1 MSARS
6 GDIVIIGAG
15 PYGLAAAAKLRAAG
29 ANVRVFGSPM
39 SFWKRHM
46 PKGMML
52 RSPWG
57 ASHIGDPRSALSL
70 EEFQRERGTPIT
82 RPVPLADFV
91 DYGHWVQQHA
101 VPDIDERH
109 VDGVEAVASGFRVA
123 LEDGERIECGR
134 VVVAAGIADFAWT
147 PPEFERLGPDLASHS
162 SAHSDLARFANTHV
176 AVIGGGQSAFESAV
190 LLHEAGADVELIMR
204 APRIHW
210 VGRAPRKGLLGKLL
224 FHRTDVGP
232 AGVSHV
238 VARPHFLRRLP
249 SAFQREAMRRALA
262 PGASTWLRP
271 RSTGMR
277 ITTGRS
283 IGEVAAASGVVLKLD
298 DGTARSV
305 DHVLL
310 ATGYRVDLRRYPFL
324 APSLLARVHVI
335 DGYPTLGAGL
345 ESSVPG
351 LHFLGA
357 PAARSFGPLVRFVA
371 GTQFASAALA
381 RRVMAAQGP
390 GTRRLGEPQ
399 TVMAP

>member
-6 GDIVIIGAG
+6 GDIVILGAG
-15 PYGLAAAAKLRAAG
+15 PYGLAAAARLRAAG
-29 ANVRVFGSPM
+29 AKVRVFGSPM

-46 PKGMML
+46 PSGMRL

-57 ASHIGDPRSALSL
+57 ASHIGDPRSGLSL
-70 EEFQRERGTPIT
+70 EEFQRERGAPIT

-91 DYGHWVQQHA
+91 DYGRWFQQHA
-101 VPDIDERH
+101 VPDIDERRVDL
-109 VDGVEAVASGFRVA
+109 VDGVTSGFRVT

-147 PPEFERLGPDLASHS
+147 PPEFERFSPDVASHS
-162 SAHSDLARFANTHV
+162 SAHSDLARFANTRI

-190 LLHEAGADVELIMR
+190 LLHESGADVELIMR
-204 APRIHW
+204 APNIHW
-210 VGRAPRKGLLGKLL
+210 VGRAPRKGLVGKLL
-224 FHRTDVGP
+224 FHRSDVGP

-238 VARPHFLRRLP
+238 VARPHFFRRLP
-249 SAFQREAMRRALA
+249 WSLQREAMRRSLA

-277 ITTGRS
+277 ITTGRAVS
-283 IGEVAAASGVVLKLD
+283 EVAAASSVVLKLD
-298 DGTARSV
+298 DGTARRV

-324 APSLLARVHVI
+324 APSLLARVHVV

-357 PAARSFGPLVRFVA
+357 PAARSFGPLVRFVS
-371 GTQFASAALA
+371 GTQFASAALTRA
-381 RRVMAAQGP
+381 VIAAQGP

>member
-6 GDIVIIGAG
+6 GDIVILGAG
-15 PYGLAAAAKLRAAG
+15 PYGLAAAAQLRAAG
-29 ANVRVFGSPM
+29 ANVRTFGSPM
-39 SFWKRHM
+39 SFWKRNM
-46 PKGMML
+46 PRGMML

-57 ASHIGDPRSALSL
+57 ASHIGDPLSGLSL
-70 EEFQRERGTPIT
+70 EEFQRERGAPIT

-91 DYGHWVQQHA
+91 EYGRWFQQHA

-109 VDGVEAVASGFRVA
+109 VELVEGVTSGFRVT
-123 LEDGERIECGR
+123 LQDGERIECGR

-147 PPEFERLGPDLASHS
+147 PPEFERISPHLASHS
-162 SAHSDLARFANTHV
+162 SAHSDLAPFANTRI

-204 APRIHW
+204 APNIHW
-210 VGRAPRKGLLGKLL
+210 VGRAPRKGLVGKLL

-249 SAFQREAMRRALA
+249 SSLQREAMRRSLA

-277 ITTGRS
+277 ITTGRAVS
-283 IGEVAAASGVVLKLD
+283 EVAAANGVVLKLD

-310 ATGYRVDLRRYPFL
+310 ATGYRVDLRRYSFL
-324 APSLLARVHVI
+324 APSLLARVHVV

-345 ESSVPG
+345 ESSVAG

-381 RRVMAAQGP
+381 RRITAAQGP